1 MSGTDNGPKGPDR
14 RWWEIRGGREP
25 GEGRYSDLV
34 TGGRGRSRS
43 ERSLSIGADPVEQ
56 SRHRWHGFLWPVV
69 SVVAVGV
76 LIGGGMYAVPMLT
89 SESAASETT
98 SRGEAAQGSDGDG
111 SSTPQGPLGE
121 LPGVSALPPLGA
133 GDIPSGSSG
142 DSDGS
147 AEGSDGDQ
155 GSQATGAPTS
165 GPNTS
170 APVPFVEVD
179 RAVPNAPESEQEGP
193 PVSGRGCTPIRT
205 GGYACTVAQD
215 APAYLPGASSPAAR
229 LSAGPYQFLCQSDGS
244 QYSTGNRTNHWWAWV
259 GDSSAGAWIPVV
271 FLQGSKDDAPQPG
284 LPVCGDEPTSTTTSI
299 PTPTSAPSAKPQ
311 SSPPSAPSA
320 SSGTNPN

>member
-34 TGGRGRSRS
+34 TGGRGRSRP

-76 LIGGGMYAVPMLT
+76 LIGGGMYAVPRLT
-89 SESAASETT
+89 SESAASDTT
-98 SRGEAAQGSDGDG
+98 SRAEAEPGGAGDG
-111 SSTPQGPLGE
+111 SSTPQVPLSDLPGASGLQPLG
-121 LPGVSALPPLGA
+121 P
-133 GDIPSGSSG
+133 GDIPGGSSG

-155 GSQATGAPTS
+155 GSEPSEAPTS
-165 GPNTS
+165 GSAS

-179 RAVPNAPESEQEGP
+179 RPAPNAPESEQEGS
-193 PVSGRGCTPIRT
+193 PVSGWGCTPLDT
-205 GGYACTVAQD
+205 GGYACFVVQD
-215 APAYLPGASSPAAR
+215 APVYRPGASSPTAR
-229 LSAGPYQFLCQSDGS
+229 LAAGRYRFLCQSEGAE
-244 QYSTGNRTNHWWAWV
+244 YSTENRTNQWWAWA
-259 GDSSAGAWIPVV
+259 GNGSAGVWVPVV

-284 LPVCGDEPTSTTTSI
+284 LPVCGDEPTSTTTST
-299 PTPTSAPSAKPQ
+299 PTPTSEPPASPQ
-311 SSPPSAPSA
+311 SSAPSEPSA